1 MFLTGTTNIQ
11 AGNGE
16 NFILDY
22 DALAALAGTID
33 PYFAEKGVFK
43 EVLCLYQEQSFVG
56 SAPQR
61 KSLNYK
67 NGATTSQMIFSVK
80 ANAGTWILKEVLIQD
95 KDGGSLI
102 INNSQIPDLA
112 SYELYI
118 TSV

>member
-22 DALAALAGTID
+22 DALAALAGTFD
-33 PYFAEKGVFK
+33 PYFAEKAVFK
-43 EVLCLYQEQSFVG
+43 EVLCLFQEQS
-56 SAPQR
+56 SIATRPQR
-61 KSLNYK
+61 KSLSFK
-67 NGATTSQMIFSVK
+67 NGATSCQIIFSVK
-80 ANAGTWILKEVLIQD
+80 ANAGTWVLKEVTIQD

-102 INNSQIPDLA
+102 IKDSQIPDLA